1 MIRCITKEEWDKAST
16 EDLLNLLKVQMN
28 CLYMIMN
35 GVDRITLLFDPYKS
49 GGLPRVI
56 LIQMILLKLGFPA
69 GIFIGDF
76 SAGGSC
82 EEIDKLAHTCI
93 DAIIYCEDRNKEKQL
108 TEFEEL
114 DYFKSQVHF
123 LPAPIGDLKKGDIV
137 DLVSYE

>member
-1 MIRCITKEEWDKAST
+1 MIRCITKEEWDKANT
-16 EDLLNLLKVQMN
+16 EDLLNLLKVQTN

-56 LIQMILLKLGFPA
+56 LIQMILLKLGFPT

-82 EEIDKLAHTCI
+82 EEIDELAHTCI

-114 DYFKSQVHF
+114 DESEMQEITLNV
-123 LPAPIGDLKKGDIV
+123 PIGDLKKGDIIN
-137 DLVSYE
+137 LTTYE